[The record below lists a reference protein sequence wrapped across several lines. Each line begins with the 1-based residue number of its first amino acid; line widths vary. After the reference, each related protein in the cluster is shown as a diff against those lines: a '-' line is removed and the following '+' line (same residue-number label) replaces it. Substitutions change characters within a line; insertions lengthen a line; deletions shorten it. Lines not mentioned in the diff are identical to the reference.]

1 MRTKGLIRGIVVAN
15 AGKEWAADKMYCVET
30 RSINKRP
37 TFPSHENK
45 VFELHFLVYKKSL
58 KCNERRI
65 LLQESFGCN
74 EIFILQYSIGWLHR
88 LMLRF
93 IRYGNQFRLSIEPLL
108 TGKRKMKGNVVMNL
122 YPWLLLAIFHHYC

>member
-1 MRTKGLIRGIVVAN
+1 
-15 AGKEWAADKMYCVET
+15 MYCVET

-58 KCNERRI
+58 KSNERRI

-74 EIFILQYSIGWLHR
+74 EIFILQY
-88 LMLRF
+88 
-93 IRYGNQFRLSIEPLL
+93 YVLL
-108 TGKRKMKGNVVMNL
+108 GMEINL
-122 YPWLLLAIFHHYC
+122 D